1 VDLFLI
7 HWPVAFKRGE
17 EKFPKGADGKPA
29 TEQIDYLDV
38 CRSLPPQLGLLS
50 SILYFAANAN
60 KMLQTYKALEKLV
73 SSGKVKAIGVSN
85 FSQEEIQRVV
95 DNATVPPSVH
105 QLEGHPWLQQR
116 SFADWHKKN
125 GIHVTHYSPFGNQ
138 NELYSRE
145 GKIGRLI
152 EDPTLVEIGKKY
164 NKSGAQVA
172 LGMFPPF
179 LLFLLFYRVL
189 SVVCINDEQHGQ

>member
-38 CRSLPPQLGLLS
+38 CRSPLPNLAFYPP
-50 SILYFAANAN
+50 LYFAANAN

-85 FSQEEIQRVV
+85 FSREEIQRVV

-172 LGMFPPF
+172 LGMLPLPFPFSLPYF
-179 LLFLLFYRVL
+179 
-189 SVVCINDEQHGQ
+189 Q